1 MADDRYSWLDEETAE
16 RLLRGLPVDA
26 CEGDDPGT
34 GFAPGSE
41 PGAGSRAHTV
51 EGAAEE
57 QNAGPGAAG
66 PGAAG
71 SRAAGPG
78 PARSQAAGRPEGY
91 EPSALPEESTV
102 PGEPRE
108 AAVAGR
114 MGRARRNGRPGR
126 RAEGRLDVPS
136 HDWSREADRRTVV
149 RLAAAL
155 DELSTACTA
164 PTSTS
169 TAPGATPVE
178 LPGEAA
184 ALDAFRAA
192 RVGAPRG
199 VPGAATVTP
208 LGGGGAP
215 GGARSRAR
223 NLLTGRPL
231 RAGFA
236 VALAGC
242 ALGGVAVAAGT
253 GMLPTP
259 FSNGEAPSVS
269 VSPGD
274 TSQGKT
280 PTSGGASSD
289 DETPGS
295 DGKGDRHNGAGL
307 AGGHDGDGKGG
318 DGDKSRDGSRDLAD
332 SGGAG
337 RDKSGKGRDNDKPA
351 GKQPGSGGHLDDS
364 QKDAIATALCK
375 AYAADKLDVDDRR
388 KLERAAGGRTV
399 VRKFCAQH
407 GNSGSGDG
415 GSRGGASDGGGQ
427 GSGDSGGDGGGQGS
441 GSDSGGGGG
450 GGGSTGG
457 DGDPPPPGDSGG
469 SATGGS
475 GAADGDA
482 SSPSSAPSPSSTSS
496 GTRP

>member
-34 GFAPGSE
+34 GFAPGPERGS
-41 PGAGSRAHTV
+41 GSRADTV

-57 QNAGPGAAG
+57 PNAG

-71 SRAAGPG
+71 SRAAGRPG
-78 PARSQAAGRPEGY
+78 GY
-91 EPSALPEESTV
+91 EPSAVPQESTV

-114 MGRARRNGRPGR
+114 TGRARRSGRSGR

-155 DELSTACTA
+155 DELSTAYTT
-164 PTSTS
+164 PTPTS

-199 VPGAATVTP
+199 VSGAAPVSP

-223 NLLTGRPL
+223 HLLTGRPL

-259 FSNGEAPSVS
+259 FSNGDAPSVS
-269 VSPGD
+269 VSPGG

-280 PTSGGASSD
+280 PASGGASSD
-289 DETPGS
+289 GETPGS
-295 DGKGDRHNGAGL
+295 DGKGDRHSGAGQ

-337 RDKSGKGRDNDKPA
+337 RDKNDKDDKDRDN
-351 GKQPGSGGHLDDS
+351 GKQPGSGRHLDDS

-375 AYAADKLDVDDRR
+375 AYAADKLDADDRR

-407 GNSGSGDG
+407 GNAGSGDG
-415 GSRGGASDGGGQ
+415 GSRGGASGGGGQ
-427 GSGDSGGDGGGQGS
+427 GSGDSGGSGGSGSDGGGQGS

-475 GAADGDA
+475 GGADGDA
-482 SSPSSAPSPSSTSS
+482 SSPSSTPSSSPTF
-496 GTRP
+496 